1 VIPLTF
7 PGPEN
12 APNLPRDAML
22 RKLIPAALLCV
33 LLSVPA
39 AWAQDDEEG
48 GSLKDRIKG
57 VSGKLYLKSGRLEL
71 TLLPLTSVSLNDAFY
86 QKLGGGLQLAYHFS
100 DAWALGLTG
109 TYSLNL
115 DSGNAT
121 YYGRQGESI
130 PYAGKRTYLFSLEG
144 MWAPLYGKIS
154 VAAEWTLHFDT
165 YLLVG
170 LGGIGGEQTSS
181 AGDSS
186 FGVAATFGLGARLFF
201 LRWLA
206 LRLEFRDYLL
216 FNDKV
221 TFGTQEKADVQNQLM
236 INIGLSFFVLDGDA
250 EE

>member
-1 VIPLTF
+1 
-7 PGPEN
+7 
-12 APNLPRDAML
+12 ML

-33 LLSVPA
+33 LLAVPA
-39 AWAQDDEEG
+39 ARAQDEEES
-48 GSLKDRIKG
+48 GSLRDRIKG

-71 TLLPLTSVSLNDAFY
+71 TLLPLTSISLNDAFY

-115 DSGNAT
+115 DSGNAN
-121 YYGRQGESI
+121 YYGRQAEDI
-130 PYAGKRTYLFSLEG
+130 PYAGKRNFLFSLEG

-154 VAAEWTLHFDT
+154 VAAEWTLHYDT
-165 YLLVG
+165 YILLG
-170 LGGIGGEQTSS
+170 LGGIGGDQTG
-181 AGDSS
+181 GDLS
-186 FGVAATFGLGARLFF
+186 FGVAGTVGLGARLFF
-201 LRWLA
+201 LDWLA

-221 TFGTQEKADVQNQLM
+221 SYDKTEKTDVQNQLM
-236 INIGLSFFVLDGDA
+236 INIGLSFFVLDADP